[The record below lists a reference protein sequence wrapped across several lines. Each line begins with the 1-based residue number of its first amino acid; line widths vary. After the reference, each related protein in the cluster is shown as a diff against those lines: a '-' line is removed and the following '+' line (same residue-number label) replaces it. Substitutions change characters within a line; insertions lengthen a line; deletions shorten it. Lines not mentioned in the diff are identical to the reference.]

1 MIYILL
7 VACICN
13 ITCLSFSRITRLN
26 GDIVAPLRIYNKY
39 FDLVD
44 GFGADYR
51 REERKDPNGIVRS
64 CIGPLGT
71 AGVYGEVYGSSIR
84 DAMTSCG
91 INLNER
97 DVFYDLGAGTGR
109 VVAQIAYETACGQS
123 IGVEL
128 GERRY
133 QLSLK
138 VLERLQGDQN
148 SFAHKKMHYV
158 KSDLTRFDWQSSVT
172 CLYSCCLCFPDEVF
186 QYIENEIL
194 NSCPH
199 LKYVLLVGKQLQNAE
214 DLFTHHQVTCRTS
227 WNENE
232 ICEVYIRKI

>member
-1 MIYILL
+1 MDADIL
-7 VACICN
+7 
-13 ITCLSFSRITRLN
+13 S
-26 GDIVAPLRIYNKY
+26 PLRMYNKY
-39 FDLVD
+39 FDSVD

-51 REERKDPNGIVRS
+51 RQEVLDPKGVIRS
-64 CIGPLGT
+64 SIGPLGT

-84 DAMTSCG
+84 DTMKSFDMSLDAS
-91 INLNER
+91 

-109 VVAQIAYETACGQS
+109 IVAQIAYETDCGQS
-123 IGVEL
+123 IGIEL

-133 QLSLK
+133 QLSLQ
-138 VLERLQGDQN
+138 VLERLQGDSS
-148 SFAHKKMHYV
+148 SFSHKKMQYI
-158 KSDLTRFDWQSSVT
+158 KSDLTCFDWHTSVT

-186 QYIENEIL
+186 QYMEDKIL

-214 DLFTHHQVTCRTS
+214 DKFTHHQVTCRTS

-232 ICEVYIRKI
+232 KCEVYIRKLQ